1 MYVSNKRV
9 WKSAQAVAR
18 YQQQLHQ
25 GLTPAEKRCI
35 SKTAANGTTL
45 DIGVGTGRTTAV
57 IGRKFKT
64 YIGIDYSSEMINEAQ
79 RNFPDM
85 DLRVMDARNLQFP
98 RNSFDTILFP
108 FNGIDC
114 VDYDGRRKII
124 SEVRRII
131 KPGGLFYYSTHNAG
145 YFRVQAWQRSLLIDG
160 LWKPHRWPCL
170 PNRLRNFWRQNRYPE
185 GYALVNDGALNF
197 SLLLLYVSIDRE
209 LVWLQEQDFQI
220 ELVIGSE
227 KTMPGYDESDCWVH
241 ILARQNC

>member
-64 YIGIDYSSEMINEAQ
+64 YIGIDYSSEMINQAQ

-131 KPGGLFYYSTHNAG
+131 KPGGLFYYSTHNAA
-145 YFRVQAWQRSLLIDG
+145 YFGSKPGSGHYLLTAYGSHIDG
-160 LWKPHRWPCL
+160 HACRIGCGIFGGKTDIPRGMLWSMTAR
-170 PNRLRNFWRQNRYPE
+170 
-185 GYALVNDGALNF
+185 
-197 SLLLLYVSIDRE
+197 SISACS
-209 LVWLQEQDFQI
+209 FYT
-220 ELVIGSE
+220 S
-227 KTMPGYDESDCWVH
+227 
-241 ILARQNC
+241 A

>member
-1 MYVSNKRV
+1 MYVSNERV

-25 GLTPAEKRCI
+25 GLTPAEEHCI

-114 VDYDGRRKII
+114 VDYDGRRRII
-124 SEVRRII
+124 SEVHPDLFVPKFFFQKILQKSFQ
-131 KPGGLFYYSTHNAG
+131 KPLT
-145 YFRVQAWQRSLLIDG
+145 
-160 LWKPHRWPCL
+160 PP
-170 PNRLRNFWRQNRYPE
+170 
-185 GYALVNDGALNF
+185 LVSFIF
-197 SLLLLYVSIDRE
+197 SAV
-209 LVWLQEQDFQI
+209 V
-220 ELVIGSE
+220 G
-227 KTMPGYDESDCWVH
+227 P
-241 ILARQNC
+241 